1 MSAGLELDV
10 GVAVGEAIGVG
21 VAAGVGVPFPT
32 VGVAAG
38 VGVLFA
44 VVGVAFAV
52 AVAVAVALGVPVLV
66 AVGVPVGLTVGVDA
80 TTGPAGP
87 FAGLLVLGNLAST
100 LSISLIVGALL
111 NFVTV
116 TTVIVLP
123 LRFRSLNRTDNCCP

>member
-52 AVAVAVALGVPVLV
+52 AVAVAVALGVPVPV
-66 AVGVPVGLTVGVDA
+66 AVGVPVGPTVGVDV
-80 TTGPAGP
+80 TTGPTDPP
-87 FAGLLVLGNLAST
+87 FALVGGNFAST
-100 LSISLIVGALL
+100 LSISLIAGALL
-111 NFVTV
+111 NFVIV

-123 LRFRSLNRTDNCCP
+123 LRVRSLNWTDNCCP